1 MGHNANSKP
10 GQGFKHP
17 GGQGNGRPVGG
28 GAPAGPLIAARGLT
42 RLYTAGGAA
51 VVGVED
57 VDLAIR
63 AGELVLLKGRS
74 GSGKSTLL
82 SLLAGLDRPTGGELS
97 VAGHDLNRAT
107 QGQLT
112 RFRREVVGVVFQ
124 SFNLLP
130 TLSVL
135 ENVALPALLAG
146 RPFAATRRRAEELL
160 VWLGMRGRLGHL
172 PSQISGG
179 EMQRTAIARAVV
191 NEPAIVLADEPTGNL
206 DSKNGEVVLELLVD
220 LNRRWG
226 RTVVMAT
233 HSTIADPAATRQ
245 IYMQDGRIVDERS

>member
-1 MGHNANSKP
+1 MIEVKDLTRRY
-10 GQGFKHP
+10 
-17 GGQGNGRPVGG
+17 GRNLALDHVSFDV
-28 GAPAGPLIAARGLT
+28 ARGEIVGFL
-42 RLYTAGGAA
+42 GPNGA
-51 VVGVED
+51 
-57 VDLAIR
+57 
-63 AGELVLLKGRS
+63 
-74 GSGKSTLL
+74 GKSTTMKILTG
-82 SLLAGLDRPTGGELS
+82 SLAPTSGRAV

-107 QGQLT
+107 PEQLT

-124 SFNLLP
+124 AFNLLP
-130 TLSVL
+130 TLTVL
-135 ENVALPALLAG
+135 ENVSLPALLAG

-160 VWLGMRGRLGHL
+160 VWLGMRGRLEHL

-191 NEPAIVLADEPTGNL
+191 NDPAIVLADEPTGNL
-206 DSKNGEVVLELLVD
+206 DSRSGQAVLELLVD

-245 IYMQDGRIVDERS
+245 IHLQDGRILDPAS

>member
-1 MGHNANSKP
+1 MGQKANTKTA
-10 GQGFKHP
+10 
-17 GGQGNGRPVGG
+17 GGQG
-28 GAPAGPLIAARGLT
+28 AAAAAALIAARGLT
-42 RLYTAGGAA
+42 RSYALGANL
-51 VVGVED
+51 VVGVAGI
-57 VDLAIR
+57 DLAVN
-63 AGELVLLKGRS
+63 AGELVLLKGHS

-82 SLLAGLDRPTGGELS
+82 SLLAGLDRPTGGELV

-107 QGQLT
+107 PDQLT

-130 TLSVL
+130 TLTVL
-135 ENVALPALLAG
+135 ENVSLPALLAG

-160 VWLGMRGRLGHL
+160 VWLGMRGRLDHL

-191 NEPAIVLADEPTGNL
+191 NDPAIVLADEPTGNL
-206 DSKNGEVVLELLVD
+206 DSRSGQAVLELLVD

-226 RTVVMAT
+226 RTVIMAT

-245 IYMQDGRIVDERS
+245 IHLQDGRIVDPPS

>member
-1 MGHNANSKP
+1 MDRKANTKTA
-10 GQGFKHP
+10 
-17 GGQGNGRPVGG
+17 GGQG
-28 GAPAGPLIAARGLT
+28 AAAAAALITARGLT
-42 RLYTAGGAA
+42 RSYALGANP
-51 VVGVED
+51 VVGVAGI
-57 VDLAIR
+57 DLAVN
-63 AGELVLLKGRS
+63 AGELVLLKGHS

-82 SLLAGLDRPTGGELS
+82 SLLAGLDRPTGGELV

-107 QGQLT
+107 PDQLT

-130 TLSVL
+130 TLTVL
-135 ENVALPALLAG
+135 ENVSLPALLAG

-160 VWLGMRGRLGHL
+160 VWLGMRGRLDHL

-191 NEPAIVLADEPTGNL
+191 NDPAIVLADEPTGNL
-206 DSKNGEVVLELLVD
+206 DSRSGQAVLELLVD

-245 IYMQDGRIVDERS
+245 IHLQDGRIVDPPS